1 MFLQVLYYLNEA
13 GECGYVEACYALG
26 RLHEGLEVDDFNGL
40 ELGKQEKN
48 PSVAGMSH
56 LFVLYMLVGTM
67 NQINSGL
74 VESSSFF

>member
-67 NQINSGL
+67 NQINSGQ
-74 VESSSFF
+74 V